1 KTIIYQQQ
9 NEQSYPSQ
17 EHLLLQLCMRV
28 NKKLSDN
35 INAYLKN
42 YDINDTTLMIL
53 TLLSSVDGFC
63 LSPTELSERL
73 DVSKTNIT
81 RACDSLEK
89 IGFIKRM
96 ASKEDRRSKNIYLTP
111 EGDLY
116 LHQTTRIYGIYLK
129 EIWSCLADDE
139 INLLKVISRKV
150 LSYDIPL

>member
-1 KTIIYQQQ
+1 
-9 NEQSYPSQ
+9 
-17 EHLLLQLCMRV
+17 
-28 NKKLSDN
+28 
-35 INAYLKN
+35 
-42 YDINDTTLMIL
+42 
-53 TLLSSVDGFC
+53 SVDGFC